1 MFFYQFSFISLQV
14 VNLKEFWKKKK
25 TNVVGFHLFCF
36 LQMITFKKGSSVETK
51 KHEIKPEVIIRENF
65 SW

>member
-1 MFFYQFSFISLQV
+1 MFFYQFSFISLQGI
-14 VNLKEFWKKKK
+14 LKKK

-36 LQMITFKKGSSVETK
+36 LQKITFKKGLSVETK